1 MNKTAISIL
10 AALTLSAALAT
21 VVGQKKDKPWT
32 DWSKKE
38 AEKMLSDSPWAQTQT
53 DTDTS
58 QMFYSPTAD
67 PRTMGSS
74 SNDGSRLAQGATNQA
89 VNVSFHAR
97 FLSARPI
104 RQAFVR
110 MMELQQKPD
119 PQLSEKLHRF
129 AEVKWENSIIVAVL
143 FESTDQRYL
152 RTVMQTFDS
161 ATTGTLKNNT
171 YLERSDGKR
180 LFLEEYVPPSKD
192 GFGARFIFLREM
204 NGQPFI
210 TKDTGEVRFYAQYAN
225 GIKVDR
231 RFKIA
236 AMIYEGELEY

>member
-32 DWSKKE
+32 DWSKKD

-74 SNDGSRLAQGATNQA
+74 SNDSSRLAQGATNQS

-119 PQLSEKLHRF
+119 PQLTEKLHRF

-152 RTVMQTFDS
+152 RTVMQAFDS

-204 NGQPFI
+204 DGQPFI
-210 TKDTGEVRFYAQYAN
+210 TKDTGEVRFYAQYTN